1 MLESRKRAKQ
11 QEAKAGVLAVSVWLE
26 RLGGC
31 LSHGAQKQLRLFYFH
46 YLEWG
51 FPLDA
56 NQNDV

>member
-31 LSHGAQKQLRLFYFH
+31 LSHGAQKQLRFVL
-46 YLEWG
+46 LS
-51 FPLDA
+51 LS
-56 NQNDV
+56 